1 MPDAQPQEGQPQQT
15 TGQAPAGDA
24 PKPEETAE
32 TAEARLARLERDLAD
47 ARKEAAKYRT
57 SLRAE
62 ETAKAEAERKAAEEQ
77 GQFKSLYE
85 KTQAEL
91 KALQDAAAARERAD
105 LLRAVAKEA
114 GLDESLADR
123 LRGDDEAALRADAKA
138 LAERV
143 KPAAPTGAG
152 SPANGARSANSAAPA
167 FDPKNPP
174 RLSDPGLWKR

>member
-1 MPDAQPQEGQPQQT
+1 MPDEQPQEGQQQQT
-15 TGQAPAGDA
+15 TGQAPAGDT
-24 PKPEETAE
+24 PKTDE
-32 TAEARLARLERDLAD
+32 TAEARFARLERELSD

-77 GQFKSLYE
+77 GQFKGLYE
-85 KTQAEL
+85 KAQAEL

-105 LLRAVAKEA
+105 LLRKVAKDA

-123 LRGDDEAALRADAKA
+123 LRGDDEAALLADAKA
-138 LAERV
+138 LAERM
-143 KPAAPTGAG
+143 KPATPASSG
-152 SPANGARSANSAAPA
+152 SPANGARSANQSAPA

-174 RLSDPGLWKR
+174 RLSDPSIWKR